1 MEMKMA
7 QLGCA
12 DTGLCVCSYDVHS
25 TGEFT
30 AFQCSQPK
38 YMFLLGKLCKR
49 FSHSILVRRERAY
62 DLKL

>member
-7 QLGCA
+7 QSGGA
-12 DTGLCVCSYDVHS
+12 DTGSCICPYDMHS
-25 TGEFT
+25 TGEFI

-38 YMFLLGKLCKR
+38 YMSLLGKMCKR